1 MRVAIIPARGGSRRI
16 QKKNI
21 RPFHGRPIIAY
32 SIETAQ
38 RSGLFDR
45 IYVST
50 DSDEI
55 GEVAQ
60 TYGAKRLGREYEEA
74 QDHIGT
80 QQVMR
85 EALRRIWSDY
95 ITHACCIYATAP
107 MMTADDL
114 KHAFD
119 LLQRNPPAEYAFAVA
134 EEPFGPAG
142 MFYFGRAQA
151 FIRDLPLVAETSI
164 MIPIPPTRAI
174 DINTEEDWVKAEAM
188 YAAWKPQKETA

>member
-16 QKKNI
+16 QRKNI
-21 RPFHGRPIIAY
+21 RDFHGKPIMAY

-38 RSGLFDR
+38 RSGLFSQV
-45 IYVST
+45 YVST

-60 TYGAKRLGREYEEA
+60 AYGAKRLGREYEEA

-85 EALRRIWSDY
+85 GALRRIWSDY
-95 ITHACCIYATAP
+95 ITHACCIYPTAP
-107 MMTADDL
+107 MMTVNDL
-114 KHAFD
+114 KHAWD
-119 LLQRNPPAEYAFAVA
+119 LLQRNPPAEYVFAVA

-142 MFYFGRAQA
+142 MFYFGRASA

-174 DINTEEDWVKAEAM
+174 DINVDEDWVKAEAM
-188 YAAWKPQKETA
+188 YAAWKK

>member
-1 MRVAIIPARGGSRRI
+1 MKVAIIPARGGSRRI
-16 QKKNI
+16 QRKNI
-21 RPFHGRPIIAY
+21 RDFHGKPILAY
-32 SIETAQ
+32 SIETAH
-38 RSGLFDR
+38 RSGLFKEV
-45 IYVST
+45 YVST

-80 QQVMR
+80 QQVMCG
-85 EALRRIWSDY
+85 ALKRIWSDY
-95 ITHACCIYATAP
+95 ITHACCIYPTAP

-119 LLQRNPPAEYAFAVA
+119 LLQRNPAVEYAFAVA
-134 EEPFGPAG
+134 SEPFGPAG

-151 FIRDLPLVAETSI
+151 FIRDKPLVAETSI
-164 MIPIPPTRAI
+164 MIPIPPERAI
-174 DINTEEDWVKAEAM
+174 DINTEDDWIKAESM
-188 YAAWKPQKETA
+188 YAAWKGKPA